1 MKSKQLNLSYL
12 GGSESYDSP
21 VCKVVF
27 LSPAN
32 VIAASVRSY
41 EYEDN
46 ESVNSYDLD
55 W

>member
-1 MKSKQLNLSYL
+1 MKGKQLNLGYL
-12 GGSESYDSP
+12 REGESYDSP
-21 VCKVVF
+21 VCKVVL
-27 LSPAN
+27 LSPCT